1 MYMVPWWP
9 KNRTLKKAKKTTK
22 ETTPLESLE
31 VESNAGREVRIFAKV
46 KPIIAAEYNAH
57 SGKLPSAT
65 EASCCC
71 FSALLAAYGLGMGG
85 GFFLGVGV
93 GRGVR

>member
-1 MYMVPWWP
+1 MVPWWP

-22 ETTPLESLE
+22 ETTLLESLE
-31 VESNAGREVRIFAKV
+31 VESNAGREDNQ
-46 KPIIAAEYNAH
+46 IIAVKYNAH